1 MDTRTRQLFILKNLI
16 YTLALIAVYV
26 LQETPLALSIGGV
39 KPNLVI
45 AAVVAIAMAEGEFS
59 GGLYGLLG
67 GILCDTAAFH
77 IFGAASILFAAMG
90 CGCGL
95 ITVYL
100 VRSHWRTAFLM
111 NLLFAFVYGTASHYL
126 IYGMWGYQ
134 GAGMLYLTETLP
146 AVIYTSVLGVLAYF
160 AAQYNSKRF
169 KQME

>member
-1 MDTRTRQLFILKNLI
+1 MDTRTRRLFILKNLI
-16 YTLALIAVYV
+16 YTLALIAAYV
-26 LQETPLALSIGGV
+26 LQETPLALSVGGV

-100 VRSHWRTAFLM
+100 AHRIFDEFAVCLCLRHGIALSHIRHVGLSGRGNAVSDRNSSGGDIYLRFGSIGILC
-111 NLLFAFVYGTASHYL
+111 GT
-126 IYGMWGYQ
+126 I
-134 GAGMLYLTETLP
+134 
-146 AVIYTSVLGVLAYF
+146 
-160 AAQYNSKRF
+160 
-169 KQME
+169 